1 MFDAWKEKREKLP
14 PSELK
19 TSKLITE
26 LVLQEESKVQLLTKR
41 FRSYVRRCVYT
52 TEKLI

>member
-1 MFDAWKEKREKLP
+1 MVGKRRKKIP
-14 PSELK
+14 PSKLK

-26 LVLQEESKVQLLTKR
+26 LFLQEESKVQPLTKR
-41 FRSYVRRCVYT
+41 ASSYVRRCVYT